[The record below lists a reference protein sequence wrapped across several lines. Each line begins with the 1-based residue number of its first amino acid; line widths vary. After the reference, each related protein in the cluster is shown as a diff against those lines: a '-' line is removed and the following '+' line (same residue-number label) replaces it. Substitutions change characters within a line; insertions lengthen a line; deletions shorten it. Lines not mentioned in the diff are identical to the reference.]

1 MSVQPEVSTPSLS
14 SSLLGGAGSA
24 ALAVVRHVPVR
35 ALLWA
40 VLGML
45 GGALAVAASLLLGV
59 LTLDGGAASMLRGAR
74 FLVPLLLPVIGF
86 IAFGLHGAN
95 RGVAH
100 AALALEAQWGL
111 VAQLVG
117 RAIALI
123 DQHLGTRLAN
133 LPLAQAESA
142 LKGVIRTSLGSEET
156 AQRRG
161 GLTGWVLRQ
170 ARALLTAKVEACL
183 LSAYRAEYKTDAA
196 GGGGIDLAK
205 VRDRA
210 VEQLTGHLREFLLGP
225 LNGQLMLLLVLFF
238 GLGIGWYHLGL
249 GLVALVG

>member
-1 MSVQPEVSTPSLS
+1 MSGQPEVPPASLTS
-14 SSLLGGAGSA
+14 SVLAGAGNA
-24 ALAVVRHVPVR
+24 ALAVVRHVPTR

-40 VLGML
+40 ILGML
-45 GGALAVAASLLLGV
+45 GGALAVAGSLLLGA

-100 AALALEAQWGL
+100 AALALEAQWRL
-111 VAQLVG
+111 VEQLVD
-117 RAIALI
+117 RAITLI
-123 DQHLGTRLAN
+123 GQHLGTRLAN

-142 LKGVIRTSLGSEET
+142 LKGVIRTSLGSDET
-156 AQRRG
+156 ALRRG

-170 ARALLTAKVEACL
+170 ARALLTVKVEACL
-183 LSAYRAEYKTDAA
+183 LSAYRAEYKADAA

-210 VEQLTGHLREFLLGP
+210 IEELTGHLREFLFGP
-225 LNGQLMLLLVLFF
+225 LNGQLMLLLLLFF

>member
-1 MSVQPEVSTPSLS
+1 MSSQPEGSTASLAS
-14 SSLLGGAGSA
+14 SVLGGAGTA
-24 ALAVVRHVPVR
+24 ALAVVRHVPTR

-40 VLGML
+40 VVGML
-45 GGALAVAASLLLGV
+45 GGALAVAASLLLGA

-74 FLVPLLLPVIGF
+74 FVVPLLLPVIGF

-100 AALALEAQWGL
+100 AALALETQWGL
-111 VAQLVG
+111 VAQLVE
-117 RAIALI
+117 RAIALVG
-123 DQHLGTRLAN
+123 QHLGTRLAN

-142 LKGVIRTSLGSEET
+142 LKGLIRSSLGSDDPT
-156 AQRRG
+156 QRRG
-161 GLTGWVLRQ
+161 GVTGWVLRQ
-170 ARALLTAKVEACL
+170 ARALLTAKVEAVL
-183 LSAYRAEYKTDAA
+183 LSAYRAEYTANA
-196 GGGGIDLAK
+196 PGGGGIDLAK
-205 VRDRA
+205 VRDRTI
-210 VEQLTGHLREFLLGP
+210 EQLTGHLREFLLGP

>member
-1 MSVQPEVSTPSLS
+1 MSGQPEISTPSLM

-45 GGALAVAASLLLGV
+45 GGALAVAASLLLGA

-111 VAQLVG
+111 VAQLVD
-117 RAIALI
+117 RAIALVG
-123 DQHLGTRLAN
+123 QHLGARLAN

-142 LKGVIRTSLGSEET
+142 LKGVIRTGLGSEEM
-156 AQRRG
+156 ANRRG

-170 ARALLTAKVEACL
+170 ARALLTAKAEACL
-183 LSAYRAEYKTDAA
+183 LSAYRAEYTADAA

-225 LNGQLMLLLVLFF
+225 LNGQLMALLVLFF